1 MDASF
6 TVDGIGPLRPVPDP
20 PGPRRRA
27 ADGVQDGPAFASE
40 LAGARSAAGPAG
52 PPPEVGDEVRA
63 AARAAANLHDLG
75 RELRFERGDDGS
87 LRVELRDLKGNVLRT
102 VAPTEVLDFAAGK
115 VTS

>member
-1 MDASF
+1 MDASS
-6 TVDGIGPLRPVPDP
+6 TVDGIGPLRPVPDS

-27 ADGVQDGPAFASE
+27 TDAGAAGAPAFAQQ
-40 LAGARSAAGPAG
+40 LAGAKAVAA

-75 RELRFERGDDGS
+75 RELRFERGTDGS

>member
-27 ADGVQDGPAFASE
+27 ANGTGGPAFAQE
-40 LAGARSAAGPAG
+40 LAGAKVASG

-75 RELRFERGDDGS
+75 RELRFERGADGS
-87 LRVELRDLKGNVLRT
+87 LRVELRDLQGNVLRT